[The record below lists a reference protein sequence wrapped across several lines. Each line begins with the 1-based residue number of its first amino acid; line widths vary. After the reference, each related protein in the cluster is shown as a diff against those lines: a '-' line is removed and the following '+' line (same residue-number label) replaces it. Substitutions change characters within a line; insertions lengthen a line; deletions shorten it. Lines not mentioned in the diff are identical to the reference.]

1 MIPFILYLLVGTYT
15 SGTSE
20 GIYAYQFNTE
30 TGESTYTGMVKVG
43 NPSYLT
49 PNADHT
55 FIYSVSESDGSLS
68 SASALTF
75 DKTNGALRLIN
86 SQEAKGSGP
95 CNIAIDPQEKFVVTA
110 NYGGG
115 SISVFPI
122 QADGS
127 LAPVSQVIQFEGHSV
142 DKSRQ
147 KSPHLHCV
155 LFSPDGK
162 YLFAADLG
170 TDKLYR
176 MNIGYQPGTAFIDQA
191 SLTSVEIAAGSGPR
205 HFVFHP
211 SNKYAY
217 LINELGGTV
226 TSFTYKKGQLKT
238 FQTIE
243 ADSLNAQGSAD
254 IRITPDGRFLYASN
268 RLKGDG
274 LAIFAIHPSNGK
286 LTKVGYQPT
295 GIHPRNFTIT
305 PNGKFLLAACRDSHL
320 IQVFAIDPATGLL
333 TDTHQDIH
341 LNMPVCL
348 KLIP

>member
-20 GIYAYQFNTE
+20 GIYAYQFNTQ
-30 TGESTYTGMVKVG
+30 TGESTYTGMVKVD

-49 PNADHT
+49 LNADQT
-55 FIYSVSESDGSLS
+55 FVYAVTENGGNPSY
-68 SASALTF
+68 ANALTF
-75 DKTNGALRLIN
+75 DKTNGALRLVN
-86 SQEAKGSGP
+86 SQETKGSAP
-95 CNIAIDPQEKFVVTA
+95 CNIAFDPKGKFVVTA

-115 SISVFPI
+115 NISVFPI

-127 LAPVSQVIQFEGHSV
+127 LAPVSQVIAFEGHSV
-142 DKSRQ
+142 DPRQ
-147 KSPHLHCV
+147 KSPHLHSV

-176 MNIGYQPGTAFIDQA
+176 MNVGYQSGTAFIDQA
-191 SLTSVEIAAGSGPR
+191 SLTAVDIAAGSGPR

-211 SNKYAY
+211 SDKYVY
-217 LINELGGTV
+217 LINEIGGTV
-226 TSFTYKKGQLKT
+226 NAFTYKKGQLKA
-238 FQTIE
+238 FQTIQ

-274 LAIFAIHPSNGK
+274 LAIFAINPANGM

-295 GIHPRNFTIT
+295 GIHPRNFIIT
-305 PNGKFLLAACRDSHL
+305 PNGKYLLVACRDSHL
-320 IQVFAIDPATGLL
+320 IQVFSIDPTTGLL

-341 LNMPVCL
+341 LNMPVCV
-348 KLIP
+348 KFIF